1 MKFGVV
7 VFPGSNCDRDCYNE
21 TKTVCGQDTVWL
33 WHKDHDLKG
42 VDCVILPGGFSF
54 GDYLRCGAIAKQS
67 PIMQEVISHA
77 KRGGYVIGICNG
89 FQVLTES
96 GLLPGVLMRNT
107 SLSFICKHQK
117 LVIENNKT
125 AFTNKYKKGEV
136 VNMPIA
142 HNEGNYFCDEVTLKR
157 LQQKDQIVLR
167 YHGENPNGALDGIAG
182 IVNEQGNVLGMMP
195 HPERFSEDILGGVDG
210 KRIFESLIEKA

>member
-21 TKTVCGQDTVWL
+21 TKTVCDQETVWL
-33 WHKDHDLKG
+33 WHKDRDLKG

-167 YHGENPNGALDGIAG
+167 YHGENPNGALDNIAG

-210 KRIFESLIEKA
+210 KRIFESLIEKI